1 MQGESESSASRRGSE
16 GSGDRQPGGVNRERT
31 GRTKGERHEGSV
43 GASAAIAALSRV
55 FAVLGIMIFLGLL
68 GAVIDRWLST
78 QFAMMIGIVIGT
90 IIAVIGMIYAV
101 KVVEIEQR
109 LAKARIEK
117 GGLGEVSEGAVSVQ
131 GSGSIEGDGVREA
144 SSDSDATV
152 TKGMELF
159 PVEGE
164 SPRIDMDSRP

>member
-1 MQGESESSASRRGSE
+1 MQGESESSAPQRGTE
-16 GSGDRQPGGVNRERT
+16 GSGTQQTGAVNRERK
-31 GRTKGERHEGSV
+31 GRTKGERPPGSV

-68 GAVIDRWLST
+68 GAIIDRWLST

-109 LAKARIEK
+109 QAKKRIEK
-117 GGLGEVSEGAVSVQ
+117 EEFGEG
-131 GSGSIEGDGVREA
+131 
-144 SSDSDATV
+144 
-152 TKGMELF
+152 
-159 PVEGE
+159 VEGPVSYE
-164 SPRIDMDSRP
+164 GTRSIDDDRARGASEDLVKGGSERSQVRVVAPRIDSDSRP